1 MKGGFRSSRQWRYAA
16 LGAAIAGSLSV
27 SEPAFCDVPS
37 ASYRQTNPG
46 AAGTVAID
54 KLLAD
59 ARKAAASGDARLALI
74 YIKNAV
80 SAAPRNGAVRLELG
94 KLLLQ
99 VGDAVNA
106 ERQLRDARK
115 DGAPD
120 TLVLPPLFQAM
131 ISRDESQLLLDQ
143 FPDPGASGPAAA
155 DILKG
160 RALAL
165 QKLGQNE
172 EALLAMDRSLALR
185 RDAPG
190 LLTRA
195 RMAIQRGDLAGAA
208 SLVDEAVKNWPDD
221 PDAMLFKIEML
232 LVSRDN
238 AAALDFANQMNSR
251 FPKSLPGQFARIDAY
266 LRLNQDTKA
275 KAEVDAILAQ
285 RPGLF
290 MAVYYK
296 ALLKARAG
304 DVKGAWGLAQTLPAS
319 FLDADQGTA
328 AMVAQMALSAGDLET
343 GASMLTR
350 MLKDHPDQFETRVR
364 LAELRVQQNAIGSA
378 LNVLRPVQDSTDPR
392 VARLLSI
399 IYLRTNRPAQ
409 ALDALKKLDAG
420 SRGNAAI
427 KRSIGLLELHA
438 GNTNQAIQLFSQAAA
453 LEPTNPS
460 IVAPLIDTLIQ
471 QRRFPEALKVADRLG
486 ADPKQREEALVY
498 RGTILMLQRDVAG
511 ARAALDKAVAMN
523 PASKKALYSRAT
535 LLEATQKYSDAGRDL
550 KAILTLDNKD
560 AAATSK
566 LADIAIRQGDDAGS
580 RSLLGQAIRLS
591 PGNVTPRI
599 ALTRYLV
606 SRGDMKGALA
616 AAHGCVGVQADN
628 IDCVLLLGKIQSTL
642 GQKKEA
648 AASFRRLVSLKPND
662 ASARLMLSAALAL
675 SGDRAG
681 AGRALDAAAE
691 LAPQAAEV
699 KRAQINFQFGLG
711 NADAA
716 VAMARS
722 FQTSYPGL
730 ASDVLLAETLQQAK
744 RSVEAEAALS
754 KSFSDRPSSLVL
766 MRLVQL
772 ALSSNDRKRAGD
784 LMSGWLAKNPGDGS
798 VRMEYAAFQLQQGDT
813 SKAISQY
820 QLVLKQY
827 PDSIDAL
834 NNLGWLLQRSDP
846 KQAGILLTRAWKLSP
861 NSANVADTLGWF
873 KLQQKDAAGAL
884 ALLNRAHA
892 LQPGDGQ
899 ITYHLAVALDA
910 NAKRDDARRLLK
922 ALLASGAKF
931 KDRPAAVQLSS
942 SWQ

>member
-1 MKGGFRSSRQWRYAA
+1 V
-16 LGAAIAGSLSV
+16 IAGSLFLSQQ
-27 SEPAFCDVPS
+27 AFSDVPPVS
-37 ASYRQTNPG
+37 SGQARPG
-46 AAGTVAID
+46 AVAVD

-59 ARKAAASGDARLALI
+59 ARKALANGNARLALI
-74 YIKNAV
+74 YLKNAV
-80 SAAPRNGAVRLELG
+80 SAAPRNNAARLELG

-99 VGDAVNA
+99 VGDDVNA
-106 ERQLRDARK
+106 ERQLREARK

-120 TLVLPPLFQAM
+120 SQVLPPLFQAM
-131 ISRDESQLLLDQ
+131 ISRKESQFLLDQ

-172 EALLAMDRSLALR
+172 QAVQAMDRSLALR

-195 RMAIQRGDLAGAA
+195 RMSLQRGDAAGAA
-208 SLVDEAVKNWPDD
+208 RLVDEAVQNWPDD
-221 PDAMLFKIEML
+221 PDAMLFKVEML
-232 LVSRDN
+232 LASRN
-238 AAALDFANQMNSR
+238 NPAALDFANQMNSR
-251 FPKSLPGQFARIDAY
+251 FPKSLPGQFARIEAY
-266 LRLNQDTKA
+266 LRLNQDAKA
-275 KAEVDAILAQ
+275 KAEIETILAE

-296 ALLKARAG
+296 ALLMARAG
-304 DVKGAWGLAQTLPAS
+304 DFKGAWGSAQTLPAD
-319 FLDADQGTA
+319 FLDADQGIA
-328 AMVAQMALSAGDLET
+328 AMVAQMALSAGDMET

-364 LAELRVQQNAIGSA
+364 LASLRVQQDAIGSA

-392 VARLLSI
+392 VARLLAV
-399 IYLRTNRPAQ
+399 IYLRTNRPTQ
-409 ALDALKKLDAG
+409 ALDALKRLDTG
-420 SRGNAAI
+420 GRGNATV

-438 GNTNQAIQLFSQAAA
+438 GNIDQAIQLFSQAAT

-460 IVAPLIDTLIQ
+460 IVAPLIDVLIQ
-471 QRRFPEALKVADRLG
+471 QRRYPEALKAADRLG
-486 ADPKQREEALVY
+486 ADPKQRGEALVY
-498 RGTILMLQRDVAG
+498 RGTILMLQHDVAG
-511 ARAALDKAVAMN
+511 ARAALDKAVAMY
-523 PASKKALYSRAT
+523 PRSKKALYSRAT
-535 LLEATQKYSDAGRDL
+535 LLEATRKYSDAERDL
-550 KAILTLDNKD
+550 KSILTLDNKD

-566 LADIAIRQGDDAGS
+566 LAGIAIRQGDDAES
-580 RSLLGQAIRLS
+580 RSLLNQAIGLS
-591 PGNVTPRI
+591 PSNVTPRI
-599 ALTRYLV
+599 TLARYLI

-616 AAHGCVGVQADN
+616 AANGCLRVQADN
-628 IDCVLLLGKIQSTL
+628 SDCVLLLGKIQSTL

-648 AASFRRLVSLKPND
+648 TASFRRLVSLKPND

-675 SGDRAG
+675 TGDRAG

-699 KRAQINFQFGLG
+699 KRAQINFQLGQG

-716 VAMARS
+716 VAMARA

-730 ASDVLLAETLQQAK
+730 ASDFLLAETLQQT
-744 RSVEAEAALS
+744 RHGIEAEAVLN
-754 KSFSDRPSSLVL
+754 KSFADRPSRPVL

-772 ALSSNDRKRAGD
+772 ALSSNDRKRAGEM
-784 LMSGWLAKNPGDGS
+784 MSGWLAKNPRDGG
-798 VRMEYAAFQLQQGDT
+798 VRMEYAAFRMQQGDT
-813 SKAISQY
+813 AQAISQY
-820 QLVLKQY
+820 QMVLKQN
-827 PDSIDAL
+827 PDDVGAL
-834 NNLGWLLQRSDP
+834 NNLGWLIQRSDP
-846 KQAGILLTRAWKLSP
+846 KQAGALLTRAWKLAP

-873 KLQQKDAAGAL
+873 KIQQMDAAAGL

-910 NAKRDDARRLLK
+910 NSKRDEARALLK
-922 ALLASGAKF
+922 SLLASGAQF
-931 KDRPAAVQLSS
+931 KDRAAAVQLSS
-942 SWQ
+942 RWQ